1 MVKTI
6 ECKSVQEVKAK
17 YRFSARALGK
27 GATSVV
33 RVAIQKSTGN
43 RVAIKQMSL
52 SSLDQRALSK
62 LLNEIEVMK
71 TLDHPNI
78 VKLLRVMKTPRYV
91 FLIMELCTGG
101 ELYDGLASRGAY
113 NMKRVASLTEQMLSA
128 IRYCHSKGIVRVSC
142 YEHFYFET
150 IIPSHQY
157 RKKNRYIVISSWRT
171 LCLRIEKMERV
182 SS

>member
-1 MVKTI
+1 MP
-6 ECKSVQEVKAK
+6 
-17 YRFSARALGK
+17 LGCV
-27 GATSVV
+27 TSVV
-33 RVAIQKSTGN
+33 RIAIQKSTGN
-43 RVAIKQMSL
+43 KVAIKQMSL
-52 SSLDQRALSK
+52 SNLDRRALSK

-128 IRYCHSKGIVRVSC
+128 IRYCHSKGIVRFVNCSLLS
-142 YEHFYFET
+142 
-150 IIPSHQY
+150 II
-157 RKKNRYIVISSWRT
+157 IT
-171 LCLRIEKMERV
+171 LTSIAK
-182 SS
+182 SGTS